1 MYDWQSL
8 FSLKS
13 QNRAINFGGFGKG
26 FQDFGVADIRHMTA
40 ATAAVTL
47 ARSSVHMYWKGFTLA
62 MCLVLELECT
72 K

>member
-1 MYDWQSL
+1 MT
-8 FSLKS
+8 LKIS
-13 QNRAINFGGFGKG
+13 RYLLVYAKDFRAFW
-26 FQDFGVADIRHMTA
+26 VADIRHMTA